1 MSGTQTNRSA
11 ITLPSEISSEILQ
24 KMQEGSAVMR
34 LARQIPLPGNGL
46 TIPVITS
53 DPEAAW
59 VDETAAKP
67 VSNPGLGTKLM
78 SAYKLAVIVPFSK
91 EFRRDLAALYDA
103 LVARLPAA
111 LANKFD
117 KTAIGA
123 VDKPGENFD
132 NFDNCTAQSLLAG
145 EGHSA
150 YDALVAAVT
159 DVAEQNASLDGF
171 AISPAAK
178 GILLG
183 AKDGDGRPLF
193 INSVAQ
199 GAIPMILGCPT
210 YENRGLYK
218 SGAAPVGSGSG
229 TPAIVG
235 VAGDWTQA
243 VWGTVGGMEISF
255 SDQATLVVDS
265 STTIN
270 LWQQNMFAVR
280 AEIEVGFRALTECF
294 NLLTGAVP
302 QA

>member
-1 MSGTQTNRSA
+1 MSGVQTNRSA

-34 LARQIPLPGNGL
+34 LARQITLPGNGA
-46 TIPVITS
+46 TIPVLTS
-53 DPEAAW
+53 DPQASW
-59 VDETAAKP
+59 VSETAAKP
-67 VSNPGLGTKLM
+67 VSNPGLSSKLM

-103 LVARLPAA
+103 LIARLPAV

-117 KTAIGA
+117 ATVIGA

-132 NFDNCTAQSLLAG
+132 NFALCTAQSLIASG
-145 EGHSA
+145 GHTA
-150 YDALVAAVT
+150 YDGLVAAVT

-218 SGAAPVGSGSG
+218 AGAAPVGSGSG

-235 VAGDWTQA
+235 VGGDWTQA
-243 VWGTVGGMEISF
+243 VWGTVEGMEISF
-255 SDQATLVVDS
+255 SDQATLVDGT
-265 STTIN
+265 TTI
-270 LWQQNMFAVR
+270 
-280 AEIEVGFRALTECF
+280 IEVGFRALTDCF

>member
-1 MSGTQTNRSA
+1 MHGVQTNRSA
-11 ITLPSEISSEILQ
+11 ITLPSDISREILQ

-34 LARQIPLPGNGL
+34 LARQIPLPGNG
-46 TIPVITS
+46 TNIPVITS
-53 DPEAAW
+53 DPQASW
-59 VDETAAKP
+59 VSETAAKP
-67 VSNPGLGTKLM
+67 VSNPGLSSKLM
-78 SAYKLAVIVPFSK
+78 QAYKLAVIVPFSK

-103 LVARLPAA
+103 LIARLPAV

-117 KTAIGA
+117 ATVIGA

-132 NFDNCTAQSLLAG
+132 NFAECTAQSLIAG
-145 EGHSA
+145 VGHTA
-150 YDALVAAVT
+150 YDGLVAAVT

-183 AKDGDGRPLF
+183 AKDEDGRPLF

-218 SGAAPVGSGSG
+218 AGAAPVDSGSG

-235 VAGDWTQA
+235 VGGDWTQA
-243 VWGTVGGMEISF
+243 VWGTVEDMEISF
-255 SDQATLVVDS
+255 SDQATLVDGT
-265 STTIN
+265 TTIN

-280 AEIEVGFRALTECF
+280 AEIEVGFRALTDCF

>member
-1 MSGTQTNRSA
+1 MPGVQTNRSA
-11 ITLPSEISSEILQ
+11 ITPPSEISSEILQ

-34 LARQIPLPGNGL
+34 LARQITLPGNGA
-46 TIPVITS
+46 TIPVLTS
-53 DPEAAW
+53 DPQASW
-59 VDETAAKP
+59 VSETAAKP
-67 VSNPGLGTKLM
+67 VSNPGLSTKLM

-103 LVARLPAA
+103 LIARLPAV

-117 KTAIGA
+117 ATVIGA

-132 NFDNCTAQSLLAG
+132 NFALCTAQSLIAAG
-145 EGHSA
+145 SHTA

-218 SGAAPVGSGSG
+218 AGAAPVGSGSG

-235 VAGDWTQA
+235 VGGDWTQA
-243 VWGTVGGMEISF
+243 VWGTVEGMEISF
-255 SDQATLVVDS
+255 SDQATLVDGT
-265 STTIN
+265 TTIN

-280 AEIEVGFRALTECF
+280 AEIEVGFRALTDCF

>member
-1 MSGTQTNRSA
+1 MSGVQTNRSA
-11 ITLPSEISSEILQ
+11 ITLPSAISSEILQ

-34 LARQIPLPGNGL
+34 LARQITLPGNGA
-46 TIPVITS
+46 TIPVIAS
-53 DPEAAW
+53 DPQASW
-59 VDETAAKP
+59 VSETAAKP
-67 VSNPGLGTKLM
+67 VSNPGLSSKLM

-103 LVARLPAA
+103 LIAHLPAV

-117 KTAIGA
+117 ATVIGA

-132 NFDNCTAQSLLAG
+132 NFALCTAQSLIAAG
-145 EGHSA
+145 SHTA

-199 GAIPMILGCPT
+199 GAIPMILGVPT
-210 YENRGLYK
+210 YMNKGIYK
-218 SGAAPVGSGSG
+218 AGTAGTSG
-229 TPAIVG
+229 TPAVVG
-235 VAGDWTQA
+235 IAGDWSQA
-243 VWGTVGGMEISF
+243 LFGTVEGVKVDITNN
-255 SDQATLVVDS
+255 ATVTVGS
-265 STTIN
+265 GTSATNVN
-270 LWQQNMFAVR
+270 LWQQNMVAVR
-280 AEIEVGFRALTECF
+280 AEIEVGFRADTSVF
-294 NLLTGAVP
+294 NLLTGEVP
-302 QA
+302 TA

>member
-46 TIPVITS
+46 TIPVVTS

-59 VDETAAKP
+59 VDETARKP

-103 LVARLPAA
+103 LVLRLPAA

-117 KTAIGA
+117 KTVIGA

-132 NFDNCTAQSLLAG
+132 NFANCTAQSLIAG

-159 DVAEQNASLDGF
+159 DVAEQNANLDGF

-183 AKDGDGRPLF
+183 AKDQTGRPLF
-193 INSVAQ
+193 VNSAAQ

-218 SGAAPVGSGSG
+218 AGAAPVGSGSG

-235 VAGDWTQA
+235 VGGDWTQA

-280 AEIEVGFRALTECF
+280 AEMEVGFRALTECF

>member
-1 MSGTQTNRSA
+1 MPGVQTNRSA
-11 ITLPSEISSEILQ
+11 ITLPSAISKEILQ

-34 LARQIPLPGNGL
+34 LARQITLPGNGV

-53 DPEAAW
+53 DPQASW
-59 VDETAAKP
+59 VSETAPKP
-67 VSNPGLGTKLM
+67 VSNPGLSAKLM

-103 LVARLPAA
+103 LIARLPAV

-117 KTAIGA
+117 ATVIGA

-132 NFDNCTAQSLLAG
+132 NFANCTAQSLIAG
-145 EGHSA
+145 VGYTA
-150 YDALVAAVT
+150 YDGLVAAVT

-218 SGAAPVGSGSG
+218 AGAAPVDSGSG
-229 TPAIVG
+229 APAIVG
-235 VAGDWTQA
+235 VGGDWTQA
-243 VWGTVGGMEISF
+243 VWGTVEGMEISF
-255 SDQATLVVDS
+255 SDQATLVDGT
-265 STTIN
+265 TTIN